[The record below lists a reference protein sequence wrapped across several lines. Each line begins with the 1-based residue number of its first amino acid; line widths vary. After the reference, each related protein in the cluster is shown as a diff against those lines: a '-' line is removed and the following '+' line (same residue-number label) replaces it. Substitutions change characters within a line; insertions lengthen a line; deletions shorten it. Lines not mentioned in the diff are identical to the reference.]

1 MMQKKI
7 MVTGANGQVGKEL
20 KEISQNYSS
29 CDFTFL
35 SREDL
40 PLENYNLQKEYFEVI
55 KPDVLI
61 NCAAYTAVDKAEE
74 FRDLAF
80 LINGEAVGHLAATC
94 HAYKTRM
101 IHISTDYVF
110 DGNSELPYREDDRVN
125 PVNTYGASKLQGE
138 ILALKNNSDCCVI
151 RTSWVYSTY
160 GNNFVKTM
168 LRLMEQKSEINVVND
183 QKGSPTYAGD
193 LADVLVQIGISEQ
206 YVPGIYHYSNKGN
219 ISWYDFAREIA
230 NEIHSSCKINPISTS
245 QYPTPAKRPFYSAM
259 DLSKIEKVY
268 GISPKPWKES
278 LHQCLH
284 KLNS

>member
-20 KEISQNYSS
+20 RELSHNCPS
-29 CDFTFL
+29 CEFTFL

-40 PLENYNLQKEYFEVI
+40 PLENYNLQKEYFHI
-55 KPDVLI
+55 LRPDILI

-80 LINGEAVGHLAATC
+80 LINGEAVGHLAEMC
-94 HAYKTRM
+94 RDYKTRM

-110 DGNSELPYREDDRVN
+110 DGNSIVPYKEDDSLN

-138 ILALKNNSDCCVI
+138 ILALKNYNNCCII
-151 RTSWVYSTY
+151 RTSWVYSAY

-168 LRLMEQKSEINVVND
+168 LRLMEQRTEINVVND
-183 QKGSPTYAGD
+183 QIGCPTYAAD
-193 LADVLVQIGISEQ
+193 LADVLVQIGLSEK
-206 YVPGIYHYSNKGN
+206 YVPGIYHYSNQGS
-219 ISWYDFAREIA
+219 ISWYDFAKEIA
-230 NEIHSSCKINPISTS
+230 HEIHSSCKINPIPTS
-245 QYPTPAKRPFYSAM
+245 QYPTPAKRPFHSAM

-278 LHQCLH
+278 LHLCLQR
-284 KLNS
+284 LQF